1 LEDSVKIAV
10 VIPCYKVKYH
20 ILDVISAVDK
30 SVNKIYVIDD
40 CCPQKSGQHVMSH
53 INNPNV
59 EVIFHKKNK
68 GVGGA
73 VISGYKKAI
82 TDNMDI
88 VVKIDGDGQMDTSL
102 IRHFVNL
109 IVNQKADY
117 AKGNRFFDISLLQDM
132 PVIRLFGNSGLSFI
146 SKLASGYWHIMDP
159 TNGYTA
165 IHIKVLEHLPLD
177 KIANRYFF
185 ESDMLFQLGMLR
197 AVVSDI
203 PICSRYK
210 DEKSNMNIL
219 GILFIFPFLYS
230 KCILKRLFYQYFVRD
245 FNLGSFC
252 FLIGGLLT
260 NAGLL
265 FGAWKWYTLSSIGIL
280 ASSGTVMA
288 AALPIIIGI
297 QFLLSSI
304 QYDILNVPKVVIYP
318 FLVQPDYNE
327 QLDKS

>member
-1 LEDSVKIAV
+1 MVSKPNIAV
-10 VIPCYKVKYH
+10 VIPCFKVKKH
-20 ILDVISAVDK
+20 ILKVIKTIDTDI
-30 SVNKIYVIDD
+30 NKIYIIDD
-40 CCPQKSGQHVMSH
+40 FCPEQSGQFVYSL
-53 INNPNV
+53 NTDPRV
-59 EVIFHKKNK
+59 EIIYHSTNK
-68 GVGGA
+68 GVGGS
-73 VISGYKKAI
+73 VISGYRKAI
-82 TDNMDI
+82 MDGMDI
-88 VVKIDGDGQMDTSL
+88 VVKIDGDGQMDPSL
-102 IRHFVNL
+102 ISHFVNIIL
-109 IVNQKADY
+109 NQKADY
-117 AKGNRFFDISLLQDM
+117 VKGNRFFDISLLQDM
-132 PVIRLFGNSGLSFI
+132 PLIRLLGNSGLSFI

-165 IHIKVLEHLPLD
+165 IHVKVLEHLPLD

-203 PICSRYK
+203 PICSRYE
-210 DEKSNMNIL
+210 DEKSNMNIM
-219 GILFIFPFLYS
+219 GIFFIFPFQYS
-230 KCILKRLFYQYFVRD
+230 KCIIKRLFYQYFVRD

-260 NAGLL
+260 NAGLI
-265 FGAWKWYTLSSIGIL
+265 FGAWKWYKLSSIGIL

-304 QYDILNVPKVVIYP
+304 QYDILNVPRFVIHP
-318 FLVQPDYNE
+318 FLIRPDYNE

>member
-1 LEDSVKIAV
+1 MVSQPNIAV
-10 VIPCYKVKYH
+10 VIPCYKVKRH
-20 ILDVISAVDK
+20 ILQVIDNIATDIK
-30 SVNKIYVIDD
+30 KIYIIDD
-40 CCPQKSGQHVMSH
+40 LCPEQSGQFVLSH
-53 INNPNV
+53 NTDPRV
-59 EVIFHKKNK
+59 EVIYHSINK

-82 TDNMDI
+82 SDNMDI
-88 VVKIDGDGQMDTSL
+88 VVKIDGDGQMDTRL
-102 IRHFVNL
+102 IPHFVDL
-109 IVNQKADY
+109 ILNQKADY

-132 PVIRLFGNSGLSFI
+132 PIIRLLGNSGLSFI
-146 SKLASGYWHIMDP
+146 SKLASGYWHVMDP

-165 IHIKVLEHLPLD
+165 IHVKVLEHLPLD

-197 AVVSDI
+197 AVVNDI

-230 KCILKRLFYQYFVRD
+230 NCIIKRLFYQYFVRD

-252 FLIGGLLT
+252 FLIGGLLA
-260 NAGLL
+260 NAGLI

-304 QYDILNVPKVVIYP
+304 QYDILNVPKTVIHP
-318 FLVQPDYNE
+318 FLVQPDYTE